1 MFNAVDHLIVAVR
14 NLDEAEENYSKLF
27 GFKSAWKGEHK
38 EFGTS
43 NCLFK
48 FKNTYFELLAATGTG
63 PGAAL
68 VQHHLDN
75 TGEGLIGT
83 VFGAEDVED
92 VAGALREKGFHFP
105 DPSDGEGSNFKDKKI
120 RKWKN
125 LFLPSELTRGLF
137 AFVIQHTKGE
147 LIGPKLYTPASIS
160 RLDHLVIQT
169 NDADGFIKIYRDL
182 FNIRLSLDK
191 IVERW
196 KARILFF
203 RLNKTTIEVVE
214 KSDDQHP
221 QDPQDKLWGLTWD
234 VESIEQAH
242 KRLLS
247 EGVDVTPIKKGMKEN
262 TLVATVKSHIHNVPT
277 LLIQHLK

>member
-1 MFNAVDHLIVAVR
+1 MFNSLDHLIIAVKD
-14 NLDEAEENYSKLF
+14 LDTAEENYRKIF
-27 GFKSAWKGEHK
+27 GLDPAWRGEHK

-68 VQHHLDN
+68 VHHHLEN
-75 TGEGLIGT
+75 SGEGLLGT
-83 VFGAEDVED
+83 VFGADNIDD
-92 VAGALREKGFHFP
+92 VANALRDKGFNFP
-105 DPSDGEGSNFKDKKI
+105 DPSFGEGSNFKDQKI

-125 LFLPSELTRGLF
+125 LFFPPELTRGLF
-137 AFVIQHTKGE
+137 SFVIQHTEGE
-147 LIGPKLYTPASIS
+147 LASPKIYHPASIGK
-160 RLDHLVIQT
+160 LDHLVIQT

-214 KSDDQHP
+214 KLDDQEP
-221 QDPQDKLWGLTWD
+221 NDRLWGLTWD
-234 VESIEQAH
+234 VQNIEQAH
-242 KRLLS
+242 ARLLG
-247 EGVDVTPIKKGMKEN
+247 EGVDVTPIKKGIKEN
-262 TLVATVKSHIHNVPT
+262 TLVATVKSHTHNVPT
-277 LLIQHLK
+277 LLIEHLR